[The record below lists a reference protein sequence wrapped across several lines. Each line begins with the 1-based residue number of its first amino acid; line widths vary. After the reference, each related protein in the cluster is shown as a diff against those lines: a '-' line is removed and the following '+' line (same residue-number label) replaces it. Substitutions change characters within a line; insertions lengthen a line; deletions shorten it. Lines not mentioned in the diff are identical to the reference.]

1 MADELYGLPRD
12 EFTKARDE
20 RAKRAKSEGE
30 RDLAAAIGRLR
41 RPTVA
46 AWLVNQLARQQPER
60 LVELAELGEAMRG
73 AHANL
78 DGAELRRLSGRRREL
93 IAELTGLTREL
104 GEPVSESVGRELED
118 TFAAALTTP
127 EAARALARGRLAS
140 PKELADADKAAD
152 PGAVTWPSATPG
164 ATPAPKPAAAPR
176 PAERPKE
183 PPAARPATPSS
194 TLLRARAELDRTE
207 SAVADAEDRHA
218 AAQRAHDDAAAEETA
233 AHQKVADLRAEL
245 VAAERAER
253 DARLRAR
260 TARRDREDTDRA
272 LREALRRRA
281 VAQDRLAALEP

>member
-12 EFTKARDE
+12 EFTRARDE
-20 RAKRAKSEGE
+20 RAKHAKSEGE

-46 AWLVNQLARQQPER
+46 AWLVNQLARQQPRR
-60 LVELAELGEAMRG
+60 LGELAELGEAMRG

-78 DGAELRRLSGRRREL
+78 DGAELRRLSGQRREL
-93 IAELTGLTREL
+93 IAELTRLTREL

-118 TFAAALTTP
+118 VFATALTTP
-127 EAARALARGRLAS
+127 EAARMLARGRLAS
-140 PKELADADKAAD
+140 PKELAEADKAAD

-164 ATPAPKPAAAPR
+164 TTPKPAAAPR

-183 PPAARPATPSS
+183 PTAARPATPSS
-194 TLLRARAELDRTE
+194 TLLRARADLDRTE
-207 SAVADAEDRHA
+207 SAVADAQDRHA
-218 AAQRAHDDAAAEETA
+218 AAQQAHDDAAAQEKTA
-233 AHQKVADLRAEL
+233 HRKVADLRAEL

-281 VAQDRLAALEP
+281 VAQDRLAALES